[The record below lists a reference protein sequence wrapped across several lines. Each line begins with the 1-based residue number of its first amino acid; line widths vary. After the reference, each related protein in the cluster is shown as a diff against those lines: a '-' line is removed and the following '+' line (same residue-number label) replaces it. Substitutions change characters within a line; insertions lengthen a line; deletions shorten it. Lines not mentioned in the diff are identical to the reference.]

1 MVSPVRQFNAV
12 ADGERVLEIVRELVA
27 ELGHASA
34 LRSAGPAS
42 HLDRDLGLG
51 SLERVE
57 LLLRLEKTF
66 GTRLD
71 EEVLAGAETVQ
82 DLIAALIAAN
92 GASLLDGEAA
102 VAFDANAGATAS
114 APESSIP
121 RTGGRSFP
129 PRRRFRKCCGIAGA
143 RTRLAQHLIFYE
155 DEGESASL
163 TFGELL
169 EGAERVA
176 ADLVKRGIGRGDSVA
191 LMLPTSRDFFLVF
204 AGTLL
209 AGATPVPIYPP
220 FRADR
225 IAEYAERQ
233 SAILSNAGARLLVT
247 FREAASVA
255 KLLKPR
261 VPSLEGVATA
271 EALAESRVAAPL
283 GPQLHSRADDLALL
297 QYTSGSTGNPKGVML
312 THANLL
318 ANVRAIGE
326 ALGLRN
332 DDVGVSWLPLYH
344 DMGLIGAWLMPLYF
358 GLPVVVLSPLAF
370 LSRPARW
377 LRAFHRYRGTISAAP
392 NFAYELAASKVSD
405 DEMQG
410 LDLSAWRA
418 ALNGAEPVLP
428 ATLDRFAAR
437 FASCGFRRETLLPVY
452 GLAEASLAV
461 TIPPVGRGPR
471 VDRLDRAAFAQ
482 EGRAV
487 PAPHRALPQPQLNA
501 KLSLTEDP
509 NVISFVSVGPP
520 IPRHEVRI
528 VNDRGEDLGERV
540 EGQLWF
546 RGPSTTQGY
555 YRNEAATAAL
565 LPEGAAAGWVNSG
578 DRAYRADGEIYITG
592 RVKDI
597 IIHAGHNLYPHEIE
611 DAVARVPG
619 VRKGCVVAFGAANPD
634 AGTERLVIVAESRER
649 NADARARLAQA
660 ITAQVT
666 ETLGLPPDVVQVVPP
681 NVIPKTSSGKL
692 RRDATKQRF
701 LSGELNTGAPPAW
714 LQLARLAVGRER
726 RADSR
731 RASANGRNFV
741 GMLRHRDVC
750 GAAAS
755 RVAVCARFT
764 LAKKCGA
771 RHHGGAARLF
781 EAGGMARARRRAR
794 ASARK
799 HSAHAG
805 RKSHELRGYCRAH
818 GDARHGLP
826 FRGQSRSDVHAVFPH
841 ISAQAGTFRV
851 SPRRPQ
857 LAIAPS
863 GANRGRAAARRIRF
877 CFSGRNF
884 HRAVGRAPVSSRRV
898 QSGDRRAAGDR
909 AHRARRNAARAARR
923 HLAAAPRT
931 NHDYDLSA
939 DRSSSLGGR
948 LAANCARARF
958 CPRNHRPIRARTSPV
973 NSLLSG
979 QPLPKNSASQF
990 YVRPFVCFGRL
1001 GIPQGG
1007 AHRRVHTGLRKFA
1020 RSKIINKGENS
1031 YA

>member
-12 ADGERVLEIVRELVA
+12 ADEERVLEVVRELVA
-27 ELGHASA
+27 ELGFESA

-57 LLLRLEKTF
+57 LLLRLEKSF

-71 EEVLAGAETVQ
+71 EDVLAGADTVQ
-82 DLIAALIAAN
+82 DLIAALSAAN
-92 GASLLDGEAA
+92 GSSGALGVRAEASVRAA
-102 VAFDANAGATAS
+102 
-114 APESSIP
+114 EI
-121 RTGGRSFP
+121 SFP
-129 PRRRFRKCCGIAGA
+129 GQAEGVPFAETFQEVLRHRGRVDAS
-143 RTRLAQHLIFYE
+143 RTHLIFYE
-155 DEGESASL
+155 DEGESSSL
-163 TFGELL
+163 TFGELF

-176 ADLVKRGIGRGDSVA
+176 ADLAQRGIGRGDTVA
-191 LMLPTSRDFFLVF
+191 LMLPTLRDFFLAF

-233 SAILSNAGARLLVT
+233 SAILANAGARLLVT
-247 FREAASVA
+247 FREGASVA
-255 KLLKPR
+255 KLLKPL
-261 VPSLEGVATA
+261 VPSLEAVVTA
-271 EALAESRVAAPL
+271 ETLARSRAPAPF
-283 GPQLHSRADDLALL
+283 GPQLHSRAEDLALL

-377 LRAFHRYRGTISAAP
+377 VRAFHRYRGTISAAP
-392 NFAYELAASKVSD
+392 NFAYELAAAKVSD
-405 DEMQG
+405 EEMQG

-471 VDRLDRAAFAQ
+471 VDHLERAAFEQ

-487 PAPHRALPQPQLNA
+487 PAPPDASAPN
-501 KLSLTEDP
+501 SNEDP
-509 NVISFVSVGPP
+509 NVISFVSAGPP

-528 VNDRGEDLGERV
+528 ANDRGDDVGERV

-619 VRKGCVVAFGAANPD
+619 VRKGCVVAFGAADPV
-634 AGTERLVIVAESRER
+634 AGTERLVIVAESREGNR
-649 NADARARLAQA
+649 DARARLAQA

-666 ETLGLPPDVVQVVPP
+666 ETLGLPPNVVEVVPP

-692 RRDATKQRF
+692 RRDATKQLF
-701 LSGELNTGAPPAW
+701 LSGELNSDAPPVW
-714 LQLARLAVGRER
+714 LQLARLGAASGAGRIRSALRRTAQVAYGCYALAMFALLLFPVWLYVLISPSRKSAASVTTAALRAYLKLAGWRVRVDGREHLRENIPRMLVANHTSYADIVVLMAALGTDYHFVAKAEVMSMPFFRTFLRKLGHFSFR
-726 RADSR
+726 REDSR
-731 RASANGRNFV
+731 SRLQQAEQIEDA
-741 GMLRHRDVC
+741 LR
-750 GAAAS
+750 
-755 RVAVCARFT
+755 
-764 LAKKCGA
+764 
-771 RHHGGAARLF
+771 
-781 EAGGMARARRRAR
+781 
-794 ASARK
+794 
-799 HSAHAG
+799 
-805 RKSHELRGYCRAH
+805 RGESV
-818 GDARHGLP
+818 
-826 FRGQSRSDVHAVFPH
+826 FVFPEGTF
-841 ISAQAGTFRV
+841 SAQ
-851 SPRRPQ
+851 
-857 LAIAPS
+857 S
-863 GANRGRAAARRIRF
+863 G
-877 CFSGRNF
+877 
-884 HRAVGRAPVSSRRV
+884 
-898 QSGDRRAAGDR
+898 
-909 AHRARRNAARAARR
+909 
-923 HLAAAPRT
+923 
-931 NHDYDLSA
+931 
-939 DRSSSLGGR
+939 
-948 LAANCARARF
+948 
-958 CPRNHRPIRARTSPV
+958 
-973 NSLLSG
+973 
-979 QPLPKNSASQF
+979 
-990 YVRPFVCFGRL
+990 VRPFHLGAFKAAIAAQREIVPIALDGTRRALRDGTWLPRRGRIIITICPP
-1001 GIPQGG
+1001 IPPPPSAEDWQQIV
-1007 AHRRVHTGLRKFA
+1007 RVRESAREIIARFA
-1020 RSKIINKGENS
+1020 REPLL
-1031 YA
+1031 